1 MKILV
6 FADSH
11 GRSAGMFYAIENEK
25 PDAVI
30 HLGDYTGDA
39 DELERAYRAIPVY
52 RVRGNNDYDPDIP
65 LHAVITPANVPIYI
79 THGHKERVSML
90 AWGILPQKA
99 AEEGCVLALYGH
111 THRTL
116 LEKAG
121 GVWVMNPGSI
131 SLPRGGPAS
140 YGRLTLEGGR
150 IDRLEILNE
159 DGHLLHEQRF

>member
-65 LHAVITPANVPIYI
+65 LH
-79 THGHKERVSML
+79 
-90 AWGILPQKA
+90 KA
-99 AEEGCVLALYGH
+99 QQY
-111 THRTL
+111 
-116 LEKAG
+116 
-121 GVWVMNPGSI
+121 
-131 SLPRGGPAS
+131 
-140 YGRLTLEGGR
+140 
-150 IDRLEILNE
+150 
-159 DGHLLHEQRF
+159 LLHHVLGITKFLRVQ